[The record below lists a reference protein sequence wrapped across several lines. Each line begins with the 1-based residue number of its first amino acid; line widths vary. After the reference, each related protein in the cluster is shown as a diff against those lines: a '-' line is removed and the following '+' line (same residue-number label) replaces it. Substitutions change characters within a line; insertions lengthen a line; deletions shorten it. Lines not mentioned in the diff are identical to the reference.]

1 MCGDFYMLIQEG
13 KYVTPAWEDDSSPA
27 IDAAELTDIGNSI
40 MQDQTNIESLQEDNT
55 QNQSNIE

>member
-1 MCGDFYMLIQEG
+1 MCGDFYMQIQEG

-40 MQDQTNIESLQEDNT
+40 MQDQTNIESL
-55 QNQSNIE
+55 